1 MSAAANAVVPFEHM
15 ERMAITVAKSNLF
28 GMKTPEQALAL
39 MCLAQ
44 AEGVHPMIAVRDY
57 HIIDG
62 KPSLKADTMLARF
75 LESGG
80 AVEWH
85 CMTDQKCDATFH
97 HPKSLKPVRLDWTI
111 ERAATAGLAQKTNW
125 RGYARAMLRSRVI
138 AEGVRACNPSVI
150 VGKYTPE
157 ELEAGEVIQ
166 RDGSTPAAVEP
177 VLELKSQAPAGDAV
191 CFSTLR
197 AEVVEGHMTAIGVAP
212 SLDVLKRVYAE
223 AYSDARDGGD
233 EKRLRMFVSA
243 YEARKAELAS
253 IDPGGRQ

>member
-111 ERAATAGLAQKTNW
+111 ERATTAGLAQKTNW

-138 AEGVRACNPSVI
+138 AEGVRACNPGVI

-157 ELEAGEVIQ
+157 ELEAVEVIQ
-166 RDGSTPAAVEP
+166 RDASTPALAAIDAP
-177 VLELKSQAPAGDAV
+177 STPAGDAV
-191 CFSTLR
+191 CFSSLR

-243 YEARKAELAS
+243 YEARKAELSS
-253 IDPGGRQ
+253 IDPGGRP

>member
-1 MSAAANAVVPFEHM
+1 MSAALVPFETM
-15 ERMAITVAKSNLF
+15 ERMAATVAKSNLF
-28 GMKTPEQALAL
+28 GMKTADQALAL

-62 KPSLKADTMLARF
+62 RPALKADTMLARF

-97 HPKSLKPVRLDWTI
+97 HPRSLKPVRLDWTI
-111 ERAATAGLAQKTNW
+111 ERAATAGLSNKANW

-138 AEGVRACNPSVI
+138 AEGVRSTNPSVI
-150 VGKYTPE
+150 IGKYTPE
-157 ELEAGEVIQ
+157 ELADGDVLIQ
-166 RDGSTPAAVEP
+166 RDANAPSLAVAGELQTRSASEP
-177 VLELKSQAPAGDAV
+177 V
-191 CFSTLR
+191 CFSALT
-197 AEVVEGHMTAIGVAP
+197 AEVAEGHMTAIGSATNI
-212 SLDVLKRVYAE
+212 DVLKRVYAE

-243 YEARKAELAS
+243 YESRKAELAS
-253 IDPGGRQ
+253 IDPGTRS